1 MKKLFIALIA
11 LVLTGCLPG
20 SGNFVAPE
28 SCTDSSS
35 AILEATSGDPS
46 GASRSLLILQM
57 AALEKLDGYDAED
70 AREVIED
77 VRSMVQASTSY
88 VSLAAYISKK
98 VEFAN
103 RAAGA
108 TVFILTGDMPQVAEI
123 GGDSILSQCDIDLLN
138 LHLDKQ
144 LQLLGFYE

>member
-70 AREVIED
+70 AQRVIED
-77 VRSMVQASTSY
+77 VRAMVEASTSY
-88 VSLAAYISKK
+88 TDLAIYISSK
-98 VEFAN
+98 VSAAN
-103 RAAGA
+103 SAAGA

-123 GGDSILSQCDIDLLN
+123 GGDSILSQCDVDLLN
-138 LHLDKQ
+138 KHLDKQ